1 MLASNPLRN
10 NRSET
15 HRNDEGATIASPLFL
30 PHYDRFPM
38 PQKTQSSNLRKTSG
52 CESQSQPKKPQR
64 VQSTTY
70 WGYPLQTREDL
81 KFICAAS
88 T

>member
-52 CESQSQPKKPQR
+52 FDSQSQEAPKSSVYYLLGLPTPNPGGPKK
-64 VQSTTY
+64 SL
-70 WGYPLQTREDL
+70 GE
-81 KFICAAS
+81 I
-88 T
+88 